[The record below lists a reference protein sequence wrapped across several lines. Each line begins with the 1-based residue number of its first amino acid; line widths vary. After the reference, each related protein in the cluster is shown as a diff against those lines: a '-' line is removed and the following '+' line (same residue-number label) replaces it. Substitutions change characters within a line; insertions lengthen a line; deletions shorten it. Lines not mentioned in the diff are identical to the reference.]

1 MKLLLYAFVLAVIAA
16 ALSYGQATLTQIP
29 VSAETLQ
36 TGFAVI
42 TPLSGREEGLSA
54 SEVFAE
60 QIDRIL
66 FQTSVVASPLITL
79 TGVGVS
85 ANPAAALDIGIAIV
99 NLNASPAEVTFNLRD
114 QQGVT
119 TAAATMTI
127 EARQQISRFVTEIF
141 FGNPAFPQPLT
152 GLMFI
157 SSDLPVAVVAL
168 AFNGPG
174 FTALPVASQLST
186 NNVFTVA
193 SPFFSTPAIP
203 ATPTFNGVPTLLPIP
218 TLASPSLTVPIAGST
233 TSLVT
238 STGLFTAGTQFSAA
252 PAVRGVSTSTF
263 VASSSLTFV
272 FPQLAFGVGGA
283 GALVLPQVV
292 TGGGW
297 GTQITIAN
305 TLPFSQTVR
314 VDFFNPLGS
323 PLVLPF
329 GSTISDIVIG
339 PGGVVAIVL

>member
-16 ALSYGQATLTQIP
+16 GLSYGQATLTQIP

-42 TPLSGREEGLSA
+42 TPLSGREEGLSV

-60 QIDRIL
+60 QIDRNL

-186 NNVFTVA
+186 NNVFTMA
-193 SPFFSTPAIP
+193 SPSFSTTIP

-218 TLASPSLTVPIAGST
+218 TLTSPSLPVPIAGST

-263 VASSSLTFV
+263 GAAPSLTFV
-272 FPQLAFGVGGA
+272 FPQLAFGVGGT

>member
-1 MKLLLYAFVLAVIAA
+1 MEERVQCGYGRSYPMKLLLYAFVLAVIAA
-16 ALSYGQATLTQIP
+16 GLSYGQATLTQIP

-42 TPLSGREEGLSA
+42 TALSGRGEGLSV

-60 QIDRIL
+60 QIDRNL

-114 QQGVT
+114 QQGGT
-119 TAAATMTI
+119 TAAATITI

-157 SSDLPVAVVAL
+157 SSDLPVAVMAL

-238 STGLFTAGTQFSAA
+238 STGLFTAG
-252 PAVRGVSTSTF
+252 
-263 VASSSLTFV
+263 
-272 FPQLAFGVGGA
+272 
-283 GALVLPQVV
+283 
-292 TGGGW
+292 
-297 GTQITIAN
+297 
-305 TLPFSQTVR
+305 
-314 VDFFNPLGS
+314 
-323 PLVLPF
+323 
-329 GSTISDIVIG
+329 
-339 PGGVVAIVL
+339 